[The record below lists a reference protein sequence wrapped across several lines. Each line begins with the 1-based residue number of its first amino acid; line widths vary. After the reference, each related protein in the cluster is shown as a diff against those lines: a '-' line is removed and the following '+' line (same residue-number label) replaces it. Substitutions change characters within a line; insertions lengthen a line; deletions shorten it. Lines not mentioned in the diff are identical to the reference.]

1 LEIIGNF
8 AEADAASIKAG
19 QAATVTFPAI
29 SGQTGTGSVAAI
41 SPTATTSNSV
51 TTYPVTITLNDYPTT
66 LKLGQTA
73 TASITTKSASN
84 VLYLPSNAVI
94 IGSDT
99 SSGTVQLIG
108 SDGKATTQTVGVGV
122 QGDSTVE
129 ITSGLKSGDKVLI
142 STDTATGA
150 TSGTTSGYGSRSSLG
165 GGGYGGFSSGVGGL
179 SGGSMGR
186 SSGLGSRG

>member
-8 AEADAASIKAG
+8 AEADAANIKAG

-51 TTYPVTITLNDYPTT
+51 TTYPVTITLSDYPTT

-99 SSGTVQLIG
+99 SSGT
-108 SDGKATTQTVGVGV
+108 
-122 QGDSTVE
+122 
-129 ITSGLKSGDKVLI
+129 
-142 STDTATGA
+142 GA
-150 TSGTTSGYGSRSSLG
+150 THRLRRQGNNPD
-165 GGGYGGFSSGVGGL
+165 
-179 SGGSMGR
+179 GR
-186 SSGLGSRG
+186 SRCAGRFDGGNHLRPEIR